1 MNLRGSLIPLELC
14 KINTETMWFLKS
26 YKFSGIFENFV
37 GSPFSKPFLTLP
49 PPPPLVKGGTEDF
62 WISKPV
68 VGEPQM
74 NNLGG
79 TRLQGPEW
87 KAQEGGGRFSVQNPW
102 KSIHSWRQEAAPKC
116 SEHKPYYVPNCTCTI
131 LYHPT
136 PVRDMPLTAPN
147 IFWKYTQPKW
157 CS

>member
-62 WISKPV
+62 
-68 VGEPQM
+68 
-74 NNLGG
+74 
-79 TRLQGPEW
+79 
-87 KAQEGGGRFSVQNPW
+87 
-102 KSIHSWRQEAAPKC
+102 
-116 SEHKPYYVPNCTCTI
+116 
-131 LYHPT
+131 
-136 PVRDMPLTAPN
+136 
-147 IFWKYTQPKW
+147 
-157 CS
+157 